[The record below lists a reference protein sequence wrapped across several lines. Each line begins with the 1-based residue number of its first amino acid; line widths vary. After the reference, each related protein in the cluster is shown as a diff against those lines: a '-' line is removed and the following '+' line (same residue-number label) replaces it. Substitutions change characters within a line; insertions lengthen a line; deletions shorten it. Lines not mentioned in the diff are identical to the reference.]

1 VREDRTDRLPI
12 RPAAAPVSTRT
23 AGDGPTNARP
33 PSDRVRAR
41 PESRRP
47 EQPLVPGRHRPFS
60 LGASSTPE
68 PIAGRAPRRAVPG
81 WVGSGSTPSSGPTRA
96 SARVPRGAGVRR
108 WGPGASWPALR
119 APSTGRVRNVPDRW
133 NARPRTVRGG
143 PTRGLRGLG
152 MGSAGLAVGKSRK
165 VARSKIVRKFRVS
178 KMQELLTIHRVS
190 AISELPAIEKRNVMD
205 WKELVAMGGM
215 MIMLYIGISSTISS
229 LVSDIQ
235 ISTNA
240 FQAEAAAD
248 RRALQASMDDF
259 KQQILDLNARQSYV
273 EGLVKKASSQ

>member
-1 VREDRTDRLPI
+1 
-12 RPAAAPVSTRT
+12 
-23 AGDGPTNARP
+23 
-33 PSDRVRAR
+33 
-41 PESRRP
+41 
-47 EQPLVPGRHRPFS
+47 
-60 LGASSTPE
+60 
-68 PIAGRAPRRAVPG
+68 
-81 WVGSGSTPSSGPTRA
+81 
-96 SARVPRGAGVRR
+96 
-108 WGPGASWPALR
+108 
-119 APSTGRVRNVPDRW
+119 
-133 NARPRTVRGG
+133 
-143 PTRGLRGLG
+143 
-152 MGSAGLAVGKSRK
+152 
-165 VARSKIVRKFRVS
+165 
-178 KMQELLTIHRVS
+178 MQELLTIHRVS

>member
-1 VREDRTDRLPI
+1 
-12 RPAAAPVSTRT
+12 
-23 AGDGPTNARP
+23 
-33 PSDRVRAR
+33 
-41 PESRRP
+41 
-47 EQPLVPGRHRPFS
+47 
-60 LGASSTPE
+60 
-68 PIAGRAPRRAVPG
+68 
-81 WVGSGSTPSSGPTRA
+81 
-96 SARVPRGAGVRR
+96 
-108 WGPGASWPALR
+108 
-119 APSTGRVRNVPDRW
+119 
-133 NARPRTVRGG
+133 
-143 PTRGLRGLG
+143 
-152 MGSAGLAVGKSRK
+152 
-165 VARSKIVRKFRVS
+165 
-178 KMQELLTIHRVS
+178 LTIHRVS